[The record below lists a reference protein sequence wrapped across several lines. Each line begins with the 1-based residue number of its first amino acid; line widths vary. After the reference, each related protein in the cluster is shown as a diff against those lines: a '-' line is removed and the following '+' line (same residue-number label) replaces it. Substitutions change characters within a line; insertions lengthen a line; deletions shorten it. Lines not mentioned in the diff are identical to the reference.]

1 MKSFED
7 LSIFLNYTLYLWFI
21 VRIIRKPIHYCE
33 NSTIVIFIFIDILTF
48 VLYDLLSA
56 IDTFNFFHIASSSL
70 FVTALGPFK
79 KETNKTKVIVF
90 GVLAISS
97 WLFNSTLPIKI
108 TYVFSIFFL
117 ISFGIEKSKSNSKNI
132 DISIVYIILA
142 IEQLI
147 TFIILLMR
155 EIQTDWYQSIFIH
168 YYSFISSIIFPT
180 ITILIHVKFRRLF
193 LT

>member
-1 MKSFED
+1 MND
-7 LSIFLNYTLYLWFI
+7 ILCLWFI
-21 VRIIRKPIHYCE
+21 VRIIRIPLCHDE
-33 NSTIVIFIFIDILTF
+33 NMAIVIVVFISIFNS
-48 VLYDLLSA
+48 VLYWLLPSL
-56 IDTFNFFHIASSSL
+56 DMFDFYHVASSSL
-70 FVTALGPFK
+70 FVAALGPFK
-79 KETNKTKVIVF
+79 KETNKIKVFIF

-108 TYVFSIFFL
+108 TYIMSIFFL
-117 ISFGIEKSKSNSKNI
+117 ISIGIEKSKSNSKNI

-168 YYSFISSIIFPT
+168 YYSIISLILFLT
-180 ITILIHVKFRRLF
+180 NTILIHAKFRRLF

>member
-1 MKSFED
+1 
-7 LSIFLNYTLYLWFI
+7 
-21 VRIIRKPIHYCE
+21 
-33 NSTIVIFIFIDILTF
+33 
-48 VLYDLLSA
+48 
-56 IDTFNFFHIASSSL
+56 
-70 FVTALGPFK
+70 
-79 KETNKTKVIVF
+79 
-90 GVLAISS
+90 
-97 WLFNSTLPIKI
+97 LPIKI